1 MSKELQ
7 KKEESAVIKIDASMF
22 EADAGVGNEN
32 LTQEDLAL
40 PFIKVEPKDGT
51 IFNSVT
57 NETYDAQKGIKV
69 IPCVYQRR
77 YIEWSP
83 RGTGSNAPE
92 NIYTPDEW
100 ADKTVSPEVVRNQGD
115 NKDYIKNSQNYIEET
130 CQHFVLVLNDEGFGE
145 PAVIAMKSTQLKK
158 SRKWNS
164 MIASRMATNKEGMP
178 YQMPRFSYVYHL
190 KTIPES
196 NAKGDWHGW
205 EISLDKQVDQTTHY
219 VQAREFAK
227 AIQEGDVVVK
237 HSQDDDKE
245 TVVPEDEEAPF

>member
-1 MSKELQ
+1 MAKDLQ
-7 KKEESAVIKIDASMF
+7 KKEQSTAVTLDASMF

-40 PFIKVEPKDGT
+40 PFIKVEPKDGQ

-57 NETYDAQKGIKV
+57 NETYNAKDGIRV
-69 IPCVYQRR
+69 IPCIYQRR

-92 NIYTPDEW
+92 NIYTPEEW
-100 ADKTVSPEVVRNQGD
+100 ADKTISPEVVRNQVD

-130 CQHFVLVLNDEGFGE
+130 CQHFVLVLNEEGFGE

-164 MIASRMATNKEGMP
+164 MVSTRMATNKDGMP
-178 YQMPRFSYVYHL
+178 FQMPRFSHVYHL
-190 KTIPES
+190 KTVPES
-196 NAKGDWHGW
+196 NNKGEWYGW
-205 EISLDKQVDQTTHY
+205 EIALEKQVDDPKLY
-219 VQAREFAK
+219 VQARDFAK
-227 AIQEGDVVVK
+227 AVQDGSMVAK
-237 HSQDDDKE
+237 HSQDEE
-245 TVVPEDEEAPF
+245 TDTKTAPGEGVF